1 MAILPDIP
9 DLSRFAVRDRSRLV
23 YTTERVPAKRTTA
36 DDGAKKAG
44 RRPGGGQVAGR
55 VTSRRHKTGI
65 AGS

>member
-36 DDGAKKAG
+36 DDGAAKAR
-44 RRPGGGQVAGR
+44 RRPGGGPGDITKA
-55 VTSRRHKTGI
+55 
-65 AGS
+65 